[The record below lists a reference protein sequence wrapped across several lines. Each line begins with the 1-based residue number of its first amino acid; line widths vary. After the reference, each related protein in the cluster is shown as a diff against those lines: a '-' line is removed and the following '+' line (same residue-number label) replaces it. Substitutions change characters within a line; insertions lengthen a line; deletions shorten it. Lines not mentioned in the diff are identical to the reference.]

1 MVDVDVD
8 FLALRLACH
17 FSRLVCHFSRLVYHF
32 SRLLSVTYSVL
43 SLELGGFAPP
53 VCRWRAST
61 LVCGSFAGDRA
72 AAKRTVRKRASF
84 TKVRP
89 SKTTVAK
96 PVLSVG
102 GRHFVSLVQESYR
115 PPCPNF
121 LSRPVLVRPGQK
133 VGPTL
138 FVSPFP
144 GTCRAW
150 FKKVGGVVSVR
161 DKKLGKA
168 VLYARFDRAA
178 LRWG

>member
-1 MVDVDVD
+1 M
-8 FLALRLACH
+8 
-17 FSRLVCHFSRLVYHF
+17 
-32 SRLLSVTYSVL
+32 TYSVL

-72 AAKRTVRKRASF
+72 AAKRTVRRRASF

-102 GRHFVSLVQESYR
+102 GRHYVSLVQESYHS
-115 PPCPNF
+115 PCPNF

-168 VLYARFDRAA
+168 VVYAWLDRAA
-178 LRWG
+178 RGWG

>member
-1 MVDVDVD
+1 MAQELQKRPKRETLTSDKTN
-8 FLALRLACH
+8 R
-17 FSRLVCHFSRLVYHF
+17 SPTG
-32 SRLLSVTYSVL
+32 LSVTYAVL
-43 SLELGGFAPP
+43 SLELGGLAPP